1 MEAQAC
7 DEIIELYKTGE
18 FTEAQK
24 LQAIVAQGD
33 WISIQEGV
41 VGTKSGLLS
50 YFGYG
55 GCGRKP
61 LPSMT
66 KQEAFKYSEGFKEL
80 VTVEKAR

>member
-1 MEAQAC
+1 MEAQTC
-7 DEIIELYKTGE
+7 VEIIELYKAEE
-18 FTEAQK
+18 FIEAQK

-55 GCGRKP
+55 VCGRKP

-66 KQEAFKYSEGFKEL
+66 KQEAFKYSEDFKEL
-80 VTVEKAR
+80 VAVEKAL